1 MTQDATFEDGR
12 ERPLNLGAL
21 DQDDLQVV
29 STLIQDAVFPASEMI
44 WDASQRRFAIL
55 INRFLWEDRSLRDQS
70 GHAVERVQTVLSID
84 NVLGIASQ
92 GIERANKDVIFSA
105 LSLQFEPGPDA
116 GGTVLL
122 TLTGDGAIKLSV
134 EALEV
139 RLKDVT
145 RPYRALSK
153 TVPDHGQ

>member
-55 INRFLWEDRSLRDQS
+55 INRFRWEDRSLRDQS

-92 GIERANKDVIFSA
+92 GIELANKDMIFLA
-105 LSLQFEPGPDA
+105 LSLQFEPELDA

-122 TLTGDGAIKLSV
+122 TLAGDGAIKLSV

>member
-29 STLIQDAVFPASEMI
+29 STLIQDAVFPASEII
-44 WDASQRRFAIL
+44 WDVCQRRFAIL
-55 INRFLWEDRSLRDQS
+55 INRFRWEDRSLRDQS

-92 GIERANKDVIFSA
+92 GIELANKDMIFSA

-116 GGTVLL
+116 GGTLLL
-122 TLTGDGAIKLSV
+122 TLAGDGAIKLSV

>member
-55 INRFLWEDRSLRDQS
+55 INRFRWEDRSLRNQS

-92 GIERANKDVIFSA
+92 GIELANKDMIFSA
-105 LSLQFEPGPDA
+105 LSLQFEPELDA

-122 TLTGDGAIKLSV
+122 TLAGDGAIKLSV

>member
-55 INRFLWEDRSLRDQS
+55 INRFRWEDRSLRDQS

-92 GIERANKDVIFSA
+92 GIELANKDMILSA

-122 TLTGDGAIKLSV
+122 TLAGDGAIKLSV

>member
-1 MTQDATFEDGR
+1 MTQDASFEDGR

-55 INRFLWEDRSLRDQS
+55 TNRFRWEDRSLRDQS

-122 TLTGDGAIKLSV
+122 TLAGDGAIKLSI

>member
-55 INRFLWEDRSLRDQS
+55 INRFRWEDRSLRDQS

-92 GIERANKDVIFSA
+92 GIELANKDMIFSA

-116 GGTVLL
+116 CGTVLL
-122 TLTGDGAIKLSV
+122 TLAGDGAIKLSV

>member
-55 INRFLWEDRSLRDQS
+55 INRFRWEDRSLRDQS
-70 GHAVERVQTVLSID
+70 GHAVERVQTVLCID

-92 GIERANKDVIFSA
+92 GIELANKDMIFSA
-105 LSLQFEPGPDA
+105 LSLQFEPELDA

-122 TLTGDGAIKLSV
+122 TLAGDGAIKLSV

>member
-55 INRFLWEDRSLRDQS
+55 INRFRWEDRSLRDQS
-70 GHAVERVQTVLSID
+70 GHAVERVQTVLCID

-92 GIERANKDVIFSA
+92 GIELANKDMIFSA
-105 LSLQFEPGPDA
+105 LSLQFEPEPDP

-122 TLTGDGAIKLSV
+122 TLAGDGAIKLSV

>member
-1 MTQDATFEDGR
+1 MDT
-12 ERPLNLGAL
+12 
-21 DQDDLQVV
+21 DDLKVISALV
-29 STLIQDAVFPASEMI
+29 QDAVFPITEMKY
-44 WDASQRRFAIL
+44 DRKARRFALL
-55 INRFLWEDRSLRDQS
+55 INRFRWEDRSLRDQS

-105 LSLQFEPGPDA
+105 LSLQFEPEPDA

-122 TLTGDGAIKLSV
+122 TLAGDGAIKLSV

>member
-1 MTQDATFEDGR
+1 M
-12 ERPLNLGAL
+12 
-21 DQDDLQVV
+21 
-29 STLIQDAVFPASEMI
+29 IQDSVFPASEMI

-55 INRFLWEDRSLRDQS
+55 TNRFRWEDRSLRDQS

-105 LSLQFEPGPDA
+105 LSLQFEHGPDA

-122 TLTGDGAIKLSV
+122 TLAGDGAIKLSI

>member
-29 STLIQDAVFPASEMI
+29 STLIQDAVFLASEMI

-55 INRFLWEDRSLRDQS
+55 INRFRWEDRSLRDQS

-105 LSLQFEPGPDA
+105 LSLQFEPGPDS

-122 TLTGDGAIKLSV
+122 TLAGDGAIKLSV

>member
-55 INRFLWEDRSLRDQS
+55 INRFRWEDRSLRDQS

-92 GIERANKDVIFSA
+92 GIELANKDMILSA

-122 TLTGDGAIKLSV
+122 TLAGDGAIKLSI

>member
-55 INRFLWEDRSLRDQS
+55 INRFRWEDRSLRDQS

-105 LSLQFEPGPDA
+105 PSLQFEPGPDA

-122 TLTGDGAIKLSV
+122 TLAGDGAIKLSV

>member
-1 MTQDATFEDGR
+1 MKQDATFEDGR
-12 ERPLNLGAL
+12 EHPLNLGVL

-55 INRFLWEDRSLRDQS
+55 INRFRWEDRSLRDQS

-84 NVLGIASQ
+84 TVLGIASQ
-92 GIERANKDVIFSA
+92 GIERANKDMIFSA

-122 TLTGDGAIKLSV
+122 TLAGDGAIKLSV
-134 EALEV
+134 EALEI

>member
-1 MTQDATFEDGR
+1 
-12 ERPLNLGAL
+12 
-21 DQDDLQVV
+21 
-29 STLIQDAVFPASEMI
+29 MI

-55 INRFLWEDRSLRDQS
+55 INRFRWEDRSLRDQS

-92 GIERANKDVIFSA
+92 GIERANKDMIFSA
-105 LSLQFEPGPDA
+105 LSLQFEPEPDA

-122 TLTGDGAIKLSV
+122 TLAGDGAIKLSV

-153 TVPDHGQ
+153 TVPGHGQ